1 MKFSASHHYLSNYP
15 LTNVHIT
22 FEPFLHMCFSVCEAS
37 HLKHPRL
44 NAGPC
49 SIFVE
54 VRVFQSEIVSEC
66 KQENEDE
73 QELLVVHVTYVQVI
87 EELHTQSRKPLL
99 STILIMHYPMMTDDD
114 R

>member
-1 MKFSASHHYLSNYP
+1 M
-15 LTNVHIT
+15 
-22 FEPFLHMCFSVCEAS
+22 
-37 HLKHPRL
+37 L

-99 STILIMHYPMMTDDD
+99 STILIMHYAMMTDDD